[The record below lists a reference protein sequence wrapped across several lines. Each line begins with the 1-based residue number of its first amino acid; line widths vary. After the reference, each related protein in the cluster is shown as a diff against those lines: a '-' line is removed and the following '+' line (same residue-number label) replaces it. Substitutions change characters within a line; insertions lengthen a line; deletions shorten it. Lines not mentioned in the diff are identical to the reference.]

1 MKRRYYPFALCG
13 LLLVVGAVA
22 LLGFRMQTNA
32 AASATVPPPTPPGTV
47 FPARPTA
54 PLAPGFPVGP
64 PPTPGTNGTSLG
76 DGAPAIT
83 PRIATTD
90 PATSA
95 FTLADATDYVTRHP
109 GVGNFDGTPITVG
122 TGEFLTA
129 RQLAT
134 KYNIDETLN
143 VPAGRLLCVVPVNG
157 NFPAGGA
164 PGSPVVI
171 LHHAYEVFDAHTGNL
186 VVIATFR

>member
-1 MKRRYYPFALCG
+1 MKRRSYIFALCG
-13 LLLVVGAVA
+13 LLIVVGVVA
-22 LLGFRMQTNA
+22 MLGVRMQTA
-32 AASATVPPPTPPGTV
+32 AAPAATLPPPTPTGIVTPV
-47 FPARPTA
+47 RPTA
-54 PLAPGFPVGP
+54 PLPTGFPVGP

-76 DGAPAIT
+76 NGSSGIT
-83 PRIATTD
+83 PHIATTD
-90 PATSA
+90 PSTPT

-134 KYNIDETLN
+134 KYNFDETLN
-143 VPAGRLLCVVPVNG
+143 VPAGRLLCVVPLNG